1 MSLGSTAGVCRLLS
15 FLLSFLVFL
24 TACHVQGDQ
33 VNSKERH
40 YYIAAVEIDWD
51 YYGNATHR

>member
-1 MSLGSTAGVCRLLS
+1 MSLGSRAGVCQLLS
-15 FLLSFLVFL
+15 FFLSLLVFL
-24 TACHVQGDQ
+24 TVCHVQGDQ

-51 YYGNATHR
+51 YSGNATQR